1 MPLKFYT
8 NNNAIPNAIFLNV
21 WMNPLS
27 TLVILQIYRNSM
39 VHLIFWDNQRVEY
52 NISLHIK
59 LKMILLITLQLSKL
73 DVVAFY

>member
-8 NNNAIPNAIFLNV
+8 NINAIPNAIFLNV

-27 TLVILQIYRNSM
+27 TLVILQIYRNNM
-39 VHLIFWDNQRVEY
+39 VHLIFWDNQTVEY
-52 NISLHIK
+52 NIFLHIK
-59 LKMILLITLQLSKL
+59 LKMILLITFQLSKI